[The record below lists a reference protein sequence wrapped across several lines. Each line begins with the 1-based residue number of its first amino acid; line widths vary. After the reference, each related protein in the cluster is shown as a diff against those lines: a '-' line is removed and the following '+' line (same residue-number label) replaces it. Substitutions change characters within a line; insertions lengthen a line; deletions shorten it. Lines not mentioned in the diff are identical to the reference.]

1 MVEAVLKGITLGFL
15 LSIAVGPVIFSIIKQ
30 SLNNGHKGGMA
41 FILGVSASD
50 IALVLISNVFSELF
64 TSISS
69 RRTEIGIA
77 GSVFLI
83 VMGIYFLFFKKVK
96 VDDRGQQV
104 ITRFRKRDYAK
115 IFLSGF
121 FMNTLNPAIFLF
133 WITTSTTFVSHTVRE
148 RITIFTICLLFV
160 LATDI
165 AKVML
170 AGKIRNR
177 LTPHNIHN
185 INRLN
190 GIILIGFGIALIWG
204 LLAYANKG

>member
-1 MVEAVLKGITLGFL
+1 MIEAFLKGITLGFL
-15 LSIAVGPVIFSIIKQ
+15 LSIAVGPVMFSIIKQ
-30 SLNNGHKGGMA
+30 SLNNGQRGGMA
-41 FILGVSASD
+41 FVLGVSASD
-50 IALVLISNVFSELF
+50 IALVLISNVFTELF
-64 TSISS
+64 RSISS
-69 RRTEIGIA
+69 HRTPIGIA

-83 VMGIYFLFFKKVK
+83 VMGVYFLFFKKVK
-96 VDDRGQQV
+96 VDDRGQQLM
-104 ITRFRKRDYAK
+104 TRFRKRDYAR

-121 FMNTLNPAIFLF
+121 LMNTLNPAIFLF
-133 WITTSTTFVSHTVRE
+133 WITTSTTFVNHTINE
-148 RITIFTICLLFV
+148 RIVIFTICLLFV
-160 LATDI
+160 LSSDV

-204 LLAYANKG
+204 LLVYGQT

>member
-1 MVEAVLKGITLGFL
+1 MVEALLKGITLGFL
-15 LSIAVGPVIFSIIKQ
+15 LSISVGPVIFSIIKQ

-41 FILGVSASD
+41 FVLGVSASD
-50 IALVLISNVFSELF
+50 ITLVLISNVFTELF

-69 RRTEIGIA
+69 HRTQIGIA
-77 GSVFLI
+77 GSIFLI

-96 VDDRGQQV
+96 VNEQGQQ
-104 ITRFRKRDYAK
+104 IILRFRKRDMAK

-121 FMNTLNPAIFLF
+121 FMNTLNPAIFIF
-133 WITTSTTFVSHTVRE
+133 WITTSTTFVSHSIQE
-148 RITIFTICLLFV
+148 RIVIFTTCLLFV
-160 LATDI
+160 LSADI

-190 GIILIGFGIALIWG
+190 GIILVGFGIALIWG
-204 LLAYANKG
+204 LLVYAKHA